1 MKEAEP
7 QTIRLTDYQPPRYR
21 TERVDLHV
29 DIRDGETTVSSTLK
43 VRRHGAAGSL
53 ELNGDG
59 LQLDSVSVNGVPLSS
74 NEYEATP
81 DRLVIH
87 DAGAEAEIRIVNRIH
102 PETNTAL
109 MGLYK
114 SKTMY
119 CTQCEAEGFRRITY
133 YQDRPDVL
141 APFTTTIEADV
152 QRYPVLLANG
162 NRIAEQVT
170 NGRRTVTWEDPFP
183 KPSYLFAL
191 VAGNLAHIEDRFVT
205 MTGREVKLFIYSE
218 PHNIGQCDYAM
229 DALKRSMRWDE
240 EVFGRE
246 YDLDIFMIVAV
257 EDFNMGAMENKGLN
271 VFNTSCVLASPDT
284 ATDLAYQR
292 VEAVVAHEYF
302 HNWSGNRVTCRDWFQ
317 LSLKEG
323 FTVFRD
329 AEFSADMNSRTMK
342 RIEDVQFLRSVQ
354 FAEDAGPLAHPVRP
368 ASYIEI
374 SNFYTVTIYEKGA
387 EVVRMLQTLLGREKF
402 RRGSDVYFSLHDGM
416 AATTDDFL
424 AAMQAQTD
432 IDLTQFQRW
441 YAQAGTPV
449 VSVEAREDGNELV
462 LQFSQSC
469 PATPGQ
475 PVKEA
480 FHIPMLM
487 GMLDARGNALAW
499 NKLILSGDAHTEVR
513 EGDLLVHLDK
523 PTHTLRIKGAGT
535 GAVPSLLRGFSSPIR
550 LEMAR
555 TPATLAILA
564 GHDTDGF
571 ARWDALQSLLVGEIS
586 RLRTAPGDI
595 DRVVIEVFRT
605 LLDQALATTD
615 ADTRFLLAAM
625 LACPDEAYLFESIAP
640 VQVDAICDAR
650 DRLIGSLG
658 RILHVQWKKLYQIS
672 QTGQPFSPAA
682 GAMAQ
687 RTLANVALGYL
698 AASGNA
704 AEVEALLVGQFES
717 ADNLTDRRAALVEIC
732 AAESLSAELRASI
745 CQRFYERFKAEALVV
760 DGWFSAQAASRL
772 TSLEGMKALEG
783 HPAFDVRNPNKVRA
797 LYSAF
802 AARNFRVFHAI
813 DGSGYRFIADCVLQ
827 LNEFN
832 PQIASRL
839 TTELTRF
846 RRYDSVRQRLMRAE
860 LERIAAAA
868 NLSRDVFEVVTKSL
882 ADA

>member
-21 TERVDLHV
+21 TEKVDLRF

-43 VRRHGAAGSL
+43 VRRQGAAGSL

-59 LQLDSVSVNGVPLSS
+59 LQLDSVSVNGVPLSA
-74 NEYEATP
+74 NEYEATK

-102 PETNTAL
+102 PETNSAL

-141 APFTTTIEADV
+141 ARFTTTIEADA
-152 QRYPVLLANG
+152 QQYPVLLANG
-162 NRIAEQVT
+162 NCIAEQVS

-191 VAGNLAHIEDRFVT
+191 VAGDLAHIEDRFVT
-205 MTGREVKLFIYSE
+205 MSGREVKLFIYSE

-329 AEFSADMNSRTMK
+329 GEFSADMNSRTVK

-387 EVVRMLQTLLGREKF
+387 EVVRMLQTLLGPEKF
-402 RRGSDVYFSLHDGM
+402 RRGSDLYFSLHDGQ

-441 YAQAGTPV
+441 YTQAGTPV
-449 VSVEAREDGNELV
+449 VNVEARAEGAELV
-462 LQFSQSC
+462 LKFSQSC
-469 PATPGQ
+469 PPTPGQ
-475 PVKEA
+475 PVKEP
-480 FHIPMLM
+480 FYIPMLM
-487 GMLDARGNALAW
+487 GLLDARGGAVAW
-499 NKLILSGDAHTEVR
+499 SRMSVDCDTHTETR
-513 EGDLLVHLDK
+513 GSDLLVHLDK
-523 PTHTLRIKGAGT
+523 PVHTLRIKGAGP
-535 GAVPSLLRGFSSPIR
+535 GAVPSLLRGFSAPVR
-550 LEMAR
+550 LEMKR
-555 TPATLAILA
+555 TTATLSILA

-571 ARWDALQSLLVGEIS
+571 ARWDAMQTLLVDEIS
-586 RLRTAPGDI
+586 RLRTASGEI
-595 DRVVIEVFRT
+595 DTVVIEVFRT
-605 LLDQALATTD
+605 LLDQALVATD
-615 ADTRFLLAAM
+615 ADSRFLLATM

-640 VQVDAICDAR
+640 VQVEAICDAR
-650 DRLIGSLG
+650 DRLMGSLG
-658 RILHVQWKKLYQIS
+658 KILRVQWQQLYQVS
-672 QTGQPFSPAA
+672 HARQPFSPAA

-698 AASGNA
+698 AASGSA
-704 AEVEALLVGQFES
+704 AEVEALLVGQFDS
-717 ADNLTDRRAALVEIC
+717 ADNLTDRRAAFMEIC
-732 AAESLSAELRASI
+732 AADSLSADLRASI
-745 CQRFYERFKAEALVV
+745 CQRFYERFKSEALVV

-772 TSLEGMKALEG
+772 TNLEGMQALEA
-783 HPAFDVRNPNKVRA
+783 HPAFDIRNPNKVRA

-813 DGSGYRFIADCVLQ
+813 DGSGYRFIADRVLQ

-860 LERIAAAA
+860 LERIAGAE

-882 ADA
+882 AGS